1 MANPKY
7 VEAIRLLVETS
18 GDDELKALVAQL
30 GSVEGASK
38 QTEDALAGMLDELAD
53 TQRLERAAGAYRE
66 LGERVIGLNRDYN
79 QARAQVEKL
88 ATEMAAVEKPTK
100 AQERAFGAARA
111 ELERLGRE
119 LATARGKY
127 AGLKSDLDKA
137 GVAGKTY
144 AETLQR
150 ITDRQRGASASI
162 KQFVAD
168 TVNARKAAA
177 DLAARRADFTRFM
190 GDGADSAEDAARALD
205 AYRKTVAAAA
215 AENDKLKKGAGG
227 TARAFDGIRG
237 VVAGVAAFFGFRE
250 AIGGVANL
258 LKVAAAAEDAR
269 RSLGN
274 LYGSQAEGNRAF
286 KELEQLAR
294 RNGLAFNDTVDAARK
309 LKAFGLDPL
318 NGSLQALID
327 QNAAVGGSQQDLEG
341 KVLALGQAWA
351 KQKLQG
357 EEILQLVERGVP
369 VWDLLQKATGKNVTV
384 LQKLSEQGKLGRDVI
399 AALYTEIG
407 KANAGAAEAGLSSL
421 SGLLAQARAR
431 WVEFQQAVGN
441 AGLTEYF
448 KRQIS
453 ELLGSTTDLN
463 ALAKRVSDAIIGT
476 VEALKRFAGQVAPV
490 VSAIGNF
497 TLELFKHAEALLFVA
512 KVYAGL
518 RIAQFA
524 QQFAAAA
531 VSAQAAT
538 AATTALGGAAGAAA
552 GRVGLLGRAMALI
565 PNVLRVSVATVGIE
579 ASISLLTSL
588 NGIMEERQ
596 KQQVLEERAAII
608 QRDIQRELIASGQQL
623 TSVYREYANV
633 TVQGGAEVSRMTKAQ
648 AQDYMFALD
657 QARNY
662 YRGVAIEA
670 KAAGDAQAQAAA
682 VERFDAL
689 GVSIDAARQ
698 RLSELNAEADKGQK
712 LRAYV
717 DSAVE
722 NFDKLAS
729 KGQSVRDLVSGIFD
743 GLDLSSKRGV
753 EQAVQIIDQISI
765 RGTVAADA
773 IRDELRKALG
783 EVADEDLP
791 NLKAASESALGGSTA
806 GAKDFADAVN
816 AVNLTRLGV
825 DLEFVRT
832 GISSTARA
840 AIDRFAAARA
850 EIKKLG
856 LDSKQSARAMQQ
868 AFQSALKSVANED
881 EINQLREKLQE
892 AVTSGL
898 MPTGGYNSALNDLN
912 KKLQA
917 LRDEAAGVGN
927 SMDAGSR
934 QGVDALDELGAAAR
948 KAAEDV
954 GKVGEAGK
962 ESGKDT
968 KDGMDQAS
976 AASKS
981 FAVSLDGVSQKF
993 IELARSRAVN
1003 FRQLGQEFFA
1013 QQKQLQDELAA
1024 LEDQNKAYDEMAKR
1038 RQELRDRFPLVSEA
1052 EVDRLLNTE
1061 KTLADNRKAAADK
1074 LTAEAEAARKA
1085 AEEALAATRE
1095 ADAERARA
1103 GLQTVEVIRVEVVA
1117 ARDTGLVSANGT
1129 VDPAAAD
1136 RIARAVLGRIERS
1149 RTGSNRRNRTR

>member
-1 MANPKY
+1 MARSRY
-7 VEAIRLLVETS
+7 EEAIRLYVETA
-18 GDDELKALVAQL
+18 GDEELKALLAQL
-30 GSVEGASK
+30 GEIGDVAEAEGAAARKAFDDLNDAAARLAKVEAFAKIKRDLVATEAELK
-38 QTEDALAGMLDELAD
+38 QAQEGAQALFREFAAGD
-53 TQRLERAAGAYRE
+53 TSSGAIVRAQRAAREEVARLSAEAEKQRLAVQRTRAE
-66 LGERVIGLNRDYN
+66 LQTMGVDTRSLGTAQAALRGQFA
-79 QARAQVEKL
+79 QARAALSGAVGDLQRYRAQSRQTAQQVQADNEATAKSYDQVERS
-88 ATEMAAVEKPTK
+88 T
-100 AQERAFGAARA
+100 G
-111 ELERLGRE
+111 
-119 LATARGKY
+119 
-127 AGLKSDLDKA
+127 GL
-137 GVAGKTY
+137 
-144 AETLQR
+144 R
-150 ITDRQRGASASI
+150 
-162 KQFVAD
+162 
-168 TVNARKAAA
+168 NA
-177 DLAARRADFTRFM
+177 L
-190 GDGADSAEDAARALD
+190 
-205 AYRKTVAAAA
+205 
-215 AENDKLKKGAGG
+215 
-227 TARAFDGIRG
+227 
-237 VVAGVAAFFGFRE
+237 AGVAAFFGFRE
-250 AIGGVANL
+250 ATQGVVNL

-286 KELEQLAR
+286 SELEQIAK
-294 RNGLAFNDTVDAARK
+294 RNGLAFTDTVDAARK

-369 VWDLLQKATGKNVTV
+369 VWELLQRATGKNVTE

-448 KRQIS
+448 KRQIG

-476 VEALKRFAGQVAPV
+476 VEALKRFATQVAPV

-588 NGIMEERQ
+588 NGIMEERR
-596 KQQVLEERAAII
+596 KQQALEERAAII

-623 TSVYREYANV
+623 TTVYREYANV
-633 TVQGGAEVSRMTKAQ
+633 TVQGAAEVSRMTKAQ

-662 YRGVAIEA
+662 YRGVAVEA

-698 RLSELNAEADKGQK
+698 RLAELNAEADKGQK

-717 DSAVE
+717 DGAVE
-722 NFDKLAS
+722 NFDTLAS
-729 KGQSVRDLVSGIFD
+729 KGQSVRDVVSGIFD

-753 EQAVQIIDQISI
+753 EQAVQIIDQISV

-773 IRDELRKALG
+773 VRDELRKALG

-791 NLKAASESALGGSTA
+791 NLKAASEDALGGSTA

-816 AVNLTRLGV
+816 AVNLQRLGV

-832 GISSTARA
+832 GVSSVART
-840 AIDRFAAARA
+840 AIDRFAAARV
-850 EIKKLG
+850 EIRKLG
-856 LDSKQSARAMQQ
+856 LDSQQSARAMSQ
-868 AFQSALKSVANED
+868 AFRGAIKDVANEE
-881 EINQLREKLQE
+881 EIKLLRENLQQ
-892 AVTSGL
+892 AVTDGL
-898 MPTGGYNSALNDLN
+898 MPTGAYNSALNDLN

-917 LRDEAAGVGN
+917 LRDEASGVGK
-927 SMDAGSR
+927 DLQGSAA
-934 QGVDALDELGAAAR
+934 QGADALDALGAAAR
-948 KAAEDV
+948 KAQEDLS
-954 GKVGEAGK
+954 GVGEKGKKSGK
-962 ESGKDT
+962 ET
-968 KDGMDQAS
+968 KEEMEKAAQA
-976 AASKS
+976 ARS
-981 FAVSLDGVSQKF
+981 FSVSLDGVSQKF

-1003 FRQLGQEFFA
+1003 FRQLGAEFIA
-1013 QQKQLQDELAA
+1013 QQKALQDELAS
-1024 LEDQNKAYDEMAKR
+1024 LEEQNKAYDEMAQR
-1038 RQELRDRFPLVSEA
+1038 RKELRDKYPLVSESI
-1052 EVDRLLNTE
+1052 VDQLLSTE
-1061 KTLADNRKAAADK
+1061 KTLADNRKRAADEA
-1074 LTAEAEAARKA
+1074 TRQAEEARKA

-1095 ADAERARA
+1095 AEAERARA
-1103 GLQTVEVIRVEVVA
+1103 GLQTVEVIRIEVA
-1117 ARDTGLVSANGT
+1117 AAKEVSRFAS
-1129 VDPAAAD
+1129 DPVASSQIAAEVLRQID
-1136 RIARAVLGRIERS
+1136 RA

>member
-1 MANPKY
+1 MARSRY
-7 VEAIRLLVETS
+7 EEAIRLYVETA
-18 GDDELKALVAQL
+18 GDEELKALVAQL
-30 GSVEGASK
+30 GEIGDVAEAEGAAARKALEGINDAAAKLAKVDAFAKLKRDLVATEAELEQAQAGAQALFREFNTGDASNAGLVKLQK
-38 QTEDALAGMLDELAD
+38 QARQAVGDLTSAAEQ
-53 TQRLERAAGAYRE
+53 QRL
-66 LGERVIGLNRDYN
+66 
-79 QARAQVEKL
+79 
-88 ATEMAAVEKPTK
+88 AV
-100 AQERAFGAARA
+100 QRARA
-111 ELERLGRE
+111 ELQAMGVDTRSLG
-119 LATARGKY
+119 TAQ
-127 AGLKSDLDKA
+127 AGLRGQFAQARAALSGA
-137 GVAGKTY
+137 VAD
-144 AETLQR
+144 LQR
-150 ITDRQRGASASI
+150 YRAQSKQTAS
-162 KQFVAD
+162 QVQAD
-168 TVNARKAAA
+168 NT
-177 DLAARRADFTRFM
+177 
-190 GDGADSAEDAARALD
+190 E
-205 AYRKTVAAAA
+205 
-215 AENDKLKKGAGG
+215 
-227 TARAFDGIRG
+227 TAKSYG
-237 VVAGVAAFFGFRE
+237 VVEKATGGLRNALAGVAAFFGFRE
-250 AIGGVANL
+250 AIGGVVNL

-286 KELEQLAR
+286 KELEQIAR
-294 RNGLAFNDTVDAARK
+294 SNGLAFNDTVDAARK

-369 VWDLLQKATGKNVTV
+369 VWDLLQKATGKNVTE

-743 GLDLSSKRGV
+743 GLDLSSKRGA

-791 NLKAASESALGGSTA
+791 NLKAASETALGGSTA

-840 AIDRFAAARA
+840 AIDRFGAARA
-850 EIKKLG
+850 EIKRLG
-856 LDSKQSARAMQQ
+856 LDSVQAGRAMSQ
-868 AFQSALKSVANED
+868 AFRGAIKDVANEA
-881 EINQLREKLQE
+881 EIKALREKLQQ
-892 AVTSGL
+892 AVTDGL
-898 MPTGGYNSALNDLN
+898 IPTGEYNSALNDLN
-912 KKLQA
+912 KKLRA
-917 LRDEAAGVGN
+917 LRDEAAGVGSDMN
-927 SMDAGSR
+927 RGAGE
-934 QGVDALDELGAAAR
+934 GEEALNAMAAAAR

-954 GKVGEAGK
+954 GKVGEKGKQAG
-962 ESGKDT
+962 EET
-968 KDGMDQAS
+968 RDGMDQAS
-976 AASKS
+976 QASKS

-1024 LEDQNKAYDEMAKR
+1024 LEDQNKAYDDMARR
-1038 RQELRDRFPLVSEA
+1038 RQELRDKFPLVSEDQ
-1052 EVDRLLNTE
+1052 VDRLLNVE

-1074 LTAEAEAARKA
+1074 LAAEADAARKA